1 MARFL
6 VGNIKGPKGDKG
18 ATGPQGPAGA
28 RGATGAAGPQGPKG
42 ETGATGPQ
50 GPTGGEIKDTR
61 KANETPSWYMKN
73 HPRETV
79 VELKEAAAIGVSY
92 GDKHATLVTF
102 VPWSDGSGCYPKQVC
117 ASGHY
122 LAFRAGD
129 SDSSWSRWWTVLDGG
144 SGVAVWGMAHR
155 VGEYLET
162 DGSFDPNGIA
172 GTWERVPSIG
182 PYTWLRTK

>member
-1 MARFL
+1 MAKYL

-18 ATGPQGPAGA
+18 ATGPQG
-28 RGATGAAGPQGPKG
+28 ATGAR
-42 ETGATGPQ
+42 GATGPQ
-50 GPTGGEIKDTR
+50 GPQGAQGPSGGEIKDTR
-61 KANETPSWYMKN
+61 NANETPGWYMKN

-79 VELKEAAAIGVSY
+79 VEFKEASVIGVSY
-92 GDKHATLVTF
+92 GEKYATLVTL
-102 VPWSDGSGCYPKQVC
+102 VPWSDHYGGYPKQIC

-129 SDSSWSRWWTVLDGG
+129 ADASWSPWWTVLDSTSYG
-144 SGVAVWGMAHR
+144 SVWLMAHR

-162 DGSFDPNGIA
+162 DGTFDPNNIG
-172 GTWERVPSIG
+172 GTWARVPSLG